1 MKISA
6 SIYNAML
13 DKYFYNEGNV
23 LYAVLYDNTD
33 TQVGFQNVSFPKA
46 SSAEVE
52 NSSAIIFTID
62 AGDTVAKLEIE
73 DEASLVILEEDL
85 EDKTFSTQ
93 GTYSINVV
101 NIKLENGDE

>member
-1 MKISA
+1 MKISPL
-6 SIYNAML
+6 IYNAML

-33 TQVGFQNVSFPKA
+33 TQVGFQNVSFPEA

-52 NSSAIIFTID
+52 NSAAIIFTID

-73 DEASLVILEEDL
+73 NEASLVILEEDL

>member
-1 MKISA
+1 MEISTT
-6 SIYNAML
+6 IYNAML

-33 TQVGFQNVSFPKA
+33 TQVGFQTVAFPQA
-46 SSAEVE
+46 SGGGVE
-52 NSSAIIFTID
+52 NSAAVIFTIA

-73 DEASLVILEEDL
+73 DETNFVILEEDL

-101 NIKLENGDE
+101 NVKLEGDD